1 MGKSKSKSMKALNS
15 DLEEG
20 QGVFL
25 APPGSS
31 HRGENTRSFLSPLVS
46 WEGVEAMR

>member
-1 MGKSKSKSMKALNS
+1 MGRSMKALDS

-20 QGVFL
+20 QGVYL

-31 HRGENTRSFLSPLVS
+31 HRCENTRSIVSPLVS